1 MAPPTRQNPERNE
14 GNQSNPP
21 QPPPP
26 PEAWQALMTATNAN
40 AQILI
45 QLLQDR
51 NQGQGNQGNQG
62 QGNYQQNFATL
73 NQFLANQPKTFSY
86 CVEATDAD
94 AWLVDINKHFEC
106 SNVRPEDFVKFAS
119 FQLKDQAAEW
129 FPQYKDSRGGRVITW
144 DDFRRDF
151 KAHHIP
157 ESVVE
162 SKREEF
168 RNLKQ
173 GNMSV
178 YQYNTQFQK
187 LSRFAKQDIPDEKSM
202 IYQFRRGLKEELQ
215 LALVLFE
222 PRKYDEFYN
231 MALKQEAAQLKCEA
245 SKKRVRDAVQSSSSS
260 MVAAKQQKFW
270 LPPPPPFRQPYQ
282 QKNKGGNGS
291 SHPPNPVYQN
301 ESQNQA
307 PRSSAPYHR
316 PLSEVTCNKCQQ
328 KGHYANKCFNQ
339 RRLPPPPPVRSS
351 SNAVVKH
358 NSKYA
363 KVNMMNAAQAEDS
376 SEVIMGNLS
385 VNDIPAKV
393 LFDTGASLSFIS
405 RPFVAKHEFVTENM
419 PIPLKIV
426 SPGKQMTSNVCVPDV
441 SIKMGDYKFLSK
453 PVVLGDSD
461 IDLILGMDWLSK
473 HKAQLEC
480 AAREI
485 KLTHSSNDVII
496 YASRDDTIRL
506 FSLNEMGEMEA
517 ISQIPVV
524 CEYQDVFP

>member
-14 GNQSNPP
+14 GSQANPP
-21 QPPPP
+21 PPPPP

-62 QGNYQQNFATL
+62 QGNNQPHFATL

-94 AWLVDINKHFEC
+94 DWLMDINKHFEC

-119 FQLKDQAAEW
+119 FKLKDQAAEW
-129 FPQYKDSRGGRVITW
+129 FQQYKDSRGGRVITW

-202 IYQFRRGLKEELQ
+202 IYQFRRGLREDLQ
-215 LALVLFE
+215 LAVVLFE
-222 PRKYDEFYN
+222 PKKYDEFYN
-231 MALKQEAAQLKCEA
+231 MALKQEAAHLKCEA
-245 SKKRVRDAVQSSSSS
+245 SKKIVRDAVQSSSSS
-260 MVAAKQQKFW
+260 LVAAKQQKFW
-270 LPPPPPFRQPYQ
+270 LPPPPFRQPYQ
-282 QKNKGGNGS
+282 QKNSGGRGS
-291 SHPPNPVYQN
+291 SHPPNPGYQN
-301 ESQNQA
+301 KSQYQA
-307 PRSSAPYHR
+307 PRSNAPYHR

-358 NSKYA
+358 NPKSA

-385 VNDIPAKV
+385 VNDIHAKV
-393 LFDTGASLSFIS
+393 LFDTGASHSFIS
-405 RPFVAKHEFVTENM
+405 RPFVAMHDLGTQVLPRPKVF
-419 PIPLKIV
+419 LF
-426 SPGKQMTSNVCVPDV
+426 PGKRLSSSLMVSDV
-441 SIKMGDYKFLSK
+441 SIKMGEYKFLAK
-453 PVVLGDSD
+453 PIVLGDSD
-461 IDLILGMDWLSK
+461 ID
-473 HKAQLEC
+473 
-480 AAREI
+480 
-485 KLTHSSNDVII
+485 
-496 YASRDDTIRL
+496 
-506 FSLNEMGEMEA
+506 
-517 ISQIPVV
+517 
-524 CEYQDVFP
+524 